1 MNMFNSDIRAYR
13 KLLSADLK
21 YAPFYG
27 DSFWTRYM
35 GFVGSKGNYPQS
47 VALGSSETKRLTATG
62 KPIEVLTNFMDEP
75 GDTMEI
81 PLQNP
86 LTDQPLYDTQLLN
99 NEEEPKLTYMT
110 VHTHIF
116 RKGVVLRDSKVSE
129 QVLKKIAKKLMGQS
143 QANLKDYFRRLI
155 GYQPYLA
162 LLEKYSANLTAAKA
176 VSGGLGLTP
185 VLHPNFFVAGTTKP
199 TWSETPATYATNVA
213 NALATLTDTASK
225 RMSAEMVKKMV
236 REASLLKI
244 RPATN
249 INGTLLYD
257 IVMSEA
263 AAYDLSKDT
272 EFQTAFNYAYM
283 GAQDKSKLNYGQ
295 IDGTVFFNALIHVDQ
310 TIPDAKIT
318 GDTGFDS
325 SKTVSFGNYNTY
337 MANPIS
343 AGQRKLAILFGA
355 SAVGCGYAAPLSFEQ
370 ENWDYKYKLTE
381 GADMYIGFE
390 RADILDFDGKYGTA
404 GYLKENAS
412 SLVVAHWADN
422 NTVTF

>member
-1 MNMFNSDIRAYR
+1 MFDSNIRAYR
-13 KLLSADLK
+13 KILAADLK
-21 YAPFYG
+21 FAPFYG

-47 VALGSSETKRLTATG
+47 VALGSSETKNLTPTG

-81 PLQNP
+81 PLLNP
-86 LTDQPLYDTQLLN
+86 LTDQPLYDVQLLS
-99 NEEEPKLTYMT
+99 NEEEPKLTYMS

-129 QVLKKIAKKLMGQS
+129 QVLKKIAKKLMSKSQS
-143 QANLKDYFRRLI
+143 QLKDYFRRLI

-162 LLEKYSANLTAAKA
+162 LLEKYSHNMTTAKA
-176 VSGGLGLTP
+176 VYGGLGLTA
-185 VLHPNFFVAGTTKP
+185 VLHPNFYVAGTTKP
-199 TWSETPATYATNVA
+199 TWSETAATYATNVA
-213 NALATLTDTASK
+213 NALTTLTDTTDK

-236 REASLLKI
+236 REASISLI

-263 AAYDLSKDT
+263 AAYDLSKDE
-272 EFQTAFNYAYM
+272 EFRTAFNYAYM
-283 GAQDKSKLNYGQ
+283 GAQEKSKLQYGQ

-310 TIPDAKIT
+310 NIPDAKIS

-337 MANPIS
+337 MANPCS
-343 AGQRKLAILFGA
+343 SGNRKLAILFGA
-355 SAVGCGYAAPLSFEQ
+355 SAIGCGYAAPLSFEQ
-370 ENWDYKYKLTE
+370 EDWDYKYKLTE

-390 RADILDFDGKYGTA
+390 RPDIIDYDGKYGTA
-404 GYLKENAS
+404 GYLHRNAS
-412 SLVVAHWADN
+412 SLVVAHWGDDN
-422 NTVTF
+422 TIAF